1 MLKVFVGLL
10 IIVTSLLNAVM
21 ASNFKRINY
30 VYGLV
35 CYVLMGLVSYQ
46 NHIYGMFFFY
56 LFVFAPLQIYG
67 FIKWGKNKDKSNE
80 LITRSFSP
88 QTRVITLI
96 SCVIL
101 SFSLAF
107 LLQLIPGAR
116 FTYLDSFS
124 NMVNLFGVIL
134 LALRFNESWWLWLI
148 NNVVDVILW
157 NNVHHLSGAYSFSM
171 LLSSAIYLI
180 VNFYGIYKW
189 NNKSKILDI
198 VKIEEKKQIITI
210 SYIINIISIVCYC
223 LVFNWIGLLV
233 SLFDITISII
243 DSLKINKKIIISIV
257 GWILLF
263 ILLLSPIKKSLIDY
277 FALIDLFLYS
287 LIPLLKNNN
296 HIRLIGFINIL
307 LFMIFDGYYK
317 LFNLLLLDIFVFA
330 LFFFHFFVSKKED
343 KKIGVF

>member
-1 MLKVFVGLL
+1 MKVFVGIL
-10 IIVTSLLNAVM
+10 IIITSLLNSIL

-30 VYGLV
+30 IYGLI

-56 LFVFAPLQIYG
+56 LFVFAPLQVYG
-67 FIKWGKNKDKSNE
+67 FIKWGKNKDKSDK
-80 LITRSFSP
+80 LVTRSFSP
-88 QTRVITLI
+88 QTRIITLI
-96 SCVIL
+96 SCIFISL
-101 SFSLAF
+101 SLAF

-116 FTYLDSFS
+116 FTYLDAFS
-124 NMVNLFGVIL
+124 NIINLFGVIL

-148 NNVVDVILW
+148 NNVIDVILW

-189 NNKSKILDI
+189 NNKSKFLDI
-198 VKIEEKKQIITI
+198 VKIEEKRQIITI
-210 SYIINIISIVCYC
+210 SYIINGISIISYF
-223 LVFNWIGLLV
+223 LVFNWIGLFV
-233 SLFDITISII
+233 SIFDITISVI
-243 DSLKINKKIIISIV
+243 DSFKIKKKIIVSII
-257 GWILLF
+257 GWILLIIL
-263 ILLLSPIKKSLIDY
+263 ILLPLKRSWIDY
-277 FALIDLFLYS
+277 FALLDLFLYS
-287 LIPLLKNNN
+287 LIPLLKNTN
-296 HIRLIGFINIL
+296 HIRLIGFINIF

-317 LFNLLLLDIFVFA
+317 LYNLLLLDIFVFA